1 MEKVSQEKGGLRLSW
16 DKDRVRLEIDI
27 SRRVAMTAAVL
38 ALCLYSPRL
47 FDLVQRIV
55 EIIN

>member
-1 MEKVSQEKGGLRLSW
+1 MEKVTEEKGRLRLSW

-27 SRRVAMTAAVL
+27 SRRVAVTAAVL
-38 ALCLYSPRL
+38 VLCLYSPRL

-55 EIIN
+55 EIVN